1 MGRGEGGSA
10 KTILSEEG
18 YLVRKTMMRTRERG
32 TFFDRT
38 HAMDPH
44 LPVETPHPSRHILG
58 KSAPGW
64 IFAAE
69 ISAMTAYS
77 AKVEQPMKWKIS
89 LPSLE
94 IRVVP
99 SGITPLPCVAL
110 G

>member
-1 MGRGEGGSA
+1 
-10 KTILSEEG
+10 
-18 YLVRKTMMRTRERG
+18 MRTRERG
-32 TFFDRT
+32 TKRPIFDRT
-38 HAMDPH
+38 YAMDPH

-99 SGITPLPCVAL
+99 SGITPLPWVPL
-110 G
+110 GKKTIKGDQTSFFEKKVVCN